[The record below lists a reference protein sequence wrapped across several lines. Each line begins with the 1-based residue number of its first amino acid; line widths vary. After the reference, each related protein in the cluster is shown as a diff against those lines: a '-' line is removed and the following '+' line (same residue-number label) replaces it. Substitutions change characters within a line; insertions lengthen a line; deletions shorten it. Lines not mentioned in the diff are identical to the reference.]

1 MRQKITSGIPEGS
14 LDTTPFQIS
23 RNRPAALQVYEDLRD
38 RIVSLDLRPG
48 YSLSRAVLADFYGV
62 SQTPVRE
69 AFLKLEKDGLVEV
82 FPQSKTLI
90 AQISIHKVK
99 STHFLRTSLELEVA
113 HNLALAIDKVK
124 IAPAEKILSE
134 QRLNSTDTAAFS
146 RLDSA
151 FHRALFI
158 AAGYEDLWEVVREHS
173 GHLDRVRRLQLPTP
187 GKIER
192 VIFQHGKI
200 LDAVRASDL
209 QTVESHV
216 RDHLSGSLNELD
228 TIIQNNREMFGA

>member
-14 LDTTPFQIS
+14 QSATPFHIS

-38 RIVSLDLRPG
+38 RIVALDLRPG
-48 YSLSRAVLADFYGV
+48 YSLSRAALADFYGV

-69 AFLKLEKDGLVEV
+69 AFLKLEQDGLVTV

-90 AQISIHKVK
+90 APISIHKVK

-113 HNLALAIDKVK
+113 RNLALSLDKSK
-124 IAPAEKILSE
+124 LAPAEAILE
-134 QRLNSTDTAAFS
+134 MQRKGGLEAAAFS
-146 RLDSA
+146 RIDSA
-151 FHRALFI
+151 FHKALFV
-158 AAGYEDLWEVVREHS
+158 AAGYEDLWDVVREHS
-173 GHLDRVRRLQLPTP
+173 GHLDRVRCLQLPTP

-192 VIFQHGKI
+192 VIFQHTRI
-200 LDAVRASDL
+200 MEAIAASDL
-209 QTVESHV
+209 VAVDSHV

-228 TIIQNNREMFGA
+228 AIIRNNAELFGE